1 MAEERQ
7 NNMRGKGG
15 NRRGAASGRRRQ
27 EREFEQKIIDLAR
40 VTRVMA
46 GGKRMRFRA
55 TVVIGDRK
63 GKVAV
68 GTAKGADV
76 TIAINKAVTQAK
88 REITIVPFVNETIPH
103 EVNIKYKASKI
114 LLKPARIGT
123 GIKAGGVVRV
133 ILDLAGVS
141 NVVGKI
147 LGSKNKINIAR
158 AVIKGLGSF
167 KGEYKTVAVPKTEKK
182 DFVKKPFKK
191 AITKVEKKTVVK
203 KTSSKKVT
211 PKTEAKESK

>member
-1 MAEERQ
+1 MAKESQ
-7 NNMRGKGG
+7 KTSKSKGAK
-15 NRRGAASGRRRQ
+15 RAKVSARRRQ
-27 EREFEQKIIDLAR
+27 KREYDQKIIDLAR

-76 TIAINKAVTQAK
+76 SIAINKAVTQAK
-88 REITIVPFVNETIPH
+88 KNFITVPLVKETIPH
-103 EVNIKYKASKI
+103 EVNVKYKASKV
-114 LLKPARIGT
+114 LLKPARVGT

-133 ILDLAGVS
+133 ILDLAGVP
-141 NVVGKI
+141 NVVAKI

-158 AVIKGLGSF
+158 SVIKGLSSF
-167 KGEYKTVAVPKTEKK
+167 KGDYTEKSK
-182 DFVKKPFKK
+182 SK
-191 AITKVEKKTVVK
+191 KVEKKAGKKKVVK
-203 KTSSKKVT
+203 SKTSSSSKKAKKVDN
-211 PKTEAKESK
+211 K